1 VTVARERLLDLARAI
16 RGRRI
21 AVIGDLVLD
30 RYWVG
35 RSSRISREAPVLIL
49 DFEEERAVP
58 GGASNAAANVRALG
72 GAARLVGRIGA
83 DPAGRDLR
91 RALRSI
97 GVDGRWLA
105 RDGAG
110 GTIVKTRVLAGSS
123 HASRQ
128 QIVRMDRG
136 HAAPLSPAAIRPLVR
151 AAERAVRGSDAVLLS
166 DYGYGLLGPAV
177 RRAALAAARRAG
189 IPAVVDSRYA
199 LRSFRGATLLTPNE
213 HEVAEAFHLDSLDPL
228 SLRRAGEALRK
239 AAAAEAVWITRG
251 SGGMLL
257 IERRRSP
264 LAVPIVGGAD
274 VADVTGAGDA
284 VSAAA
289 ALALAAGASQ
299 AEAALLSTYA
309 ASVVVM
315 KRGTATVDASELRA
329 AIEAHEVPRLR

>member
-1 VTVARERLLDLARAI
+1 VIVARERLLDLARAI

-136 HAAPLSPAAIRPLVR
+136 HAAPLAPAAIRPLVR
-151 AAERAVRGSDAVLLS
+151 AAERAVRGSDAVPS
-166 DYGYGLLGPAV
+166 PTTATDSWAPRSAGRPS
-177 RRAALAAARRAG
+177 RR
-189 IPAVVDSRYA
+189 
-199 LRSFRGATLLTPNE
+199 RGAPG
-213 HEVAEAFHLDSLDPL
+213 SRW
-228 SLRRAGEALRK
+228 S
-239 AAAAEAVWITRG
+239 WIRGTR
-251 SGGMLL
+251 S
-257 IERRRSP
+257 
-264 LAVPIVGGAD
+264 VP
-274 VADVTGAGDA
+274 
-284 VSAAA
+284 SAA
-289 ALALAAGASQ
+289 
-299 AEAALLSTYA
+299 
-309 ASVVVM
+309 
-315 KRGTATVDASELRA
+315 
-329 AIEAHEVPRLR
+329 PRC